1 MAAQQPF
8 HPIVAD
14 FFSGGVPSTH
24 SEGISSGKGLAVEM
38 HLGSPGLNPGGEGL
52 VKNCISPRDLLFF
65 FFKSSFHHRD
75 LLVLAWYIQKI
86 F

>member
-52 VKNCISPRDLLFF
+52 VKNCIH
-65 FFKSSFHHRD
+65 SSDSAVYVRFTM
-75 LLVLAWYIQKI
+75 
-86 F
+86 

>member
-24 SEGISSGKGLAVEM
+24 SERISSGKGLAVEM
-38 HLGSPGLNPGGEGL
+38 HLGSPGLNPGGRGWL
-52 VKNCISPRDLLFF
+52 KIAFHYVTCHLFF
-65 FFKSSFHHRD
+65 FF
-75 LLVLAWYIQKI
+75 
-86 F
+86 

>member
-24 SEGISSGKGLAVEM
+24 SEGAAAISPYRISSGKGLAVEM

-52 VKNCISPRDLLFF
+52 VKNCISLCDLSFF
-65 FFKSSFHHRD
+65 FEHLFENE
-75 LLVLAWYIQKI
+75 
-86 F
+86 

>member
-38 HLGSPGLNPGGEGL
+38 HLGSPGLNPGGGG
-52 VKNCISPRDLLFF
+52 VG
-65 FFKSSFHHRD
+65 
-75 LLVLAWYIQKI
+75 
-86 F
+86 